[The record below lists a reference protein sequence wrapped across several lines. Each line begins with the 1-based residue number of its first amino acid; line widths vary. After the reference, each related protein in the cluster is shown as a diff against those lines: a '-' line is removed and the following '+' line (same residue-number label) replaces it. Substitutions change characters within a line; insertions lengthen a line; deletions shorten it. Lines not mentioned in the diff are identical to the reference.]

1 MDAKKIFGNIDFSD
15 QKAVKKRYRNLA
27 KRYHT
32 DANGDTQKMI
42 QLNQAKDLIDSYCDK
57 LKTIKQKDKREEK
70 IFNQIYYY
78 KDKLKKLDAE
88 IGEHSKTISCLQK
101 EIEYL
106 KDDWY
111 CNITP
116 TEKLAMKM
124 YHRLFDHL
132 SFLQRIVKH
141 MAIFLTISLL
151 LTLLVF
157 QNFNLNNSIVL
168 FLIPSY
174 PMLTYLIKI
183 STHNFRKKNK
193 KIAEKAKQLK
203 ESYKK
208 YYELLDEKDKTQ
220 KALNSLK
227 NLYKQ
232 SA

>member
-1 MDAKKIFGNIDFSD
+1 
-15 QKAVKKRYRNLA
+15 
-27 KRYHT
+27 
-32 DANGDTQKMI
+32 
-42 QLNQAKDLIDSYCDK
+42 
-57 LKTIKQKDKREEK
+57 
-70 IFNQIYYY
+70 
-78 KDKLKKLDAE
+78 
-88 IGEHSKTISCLQK
+88 
-101 EIEYL
+101 
-106 KDDWY
+106 
-111 CNITP
+111 
-116 TEKLAMKM
+116 
-124 YHRLFDHL
+124 
-132 SFLQRIVKH
+132 